1 MDKCVIIGGGT
12 FSKVACHLSLATPAF
27 GSTAKQLKELFDAKD
42 NAGFEIILTLTKM
55 ADSSSDIM
63 TNDDVEDYVEELIAD
78 KSVKAIIMNAA
89 LCDFSMDNPTN
100 KERLC
105 SSDDYN
111 VKLKGIRGKVISKIR
126 EQRPDIITVGFKTTC
141 SDHKIE
147 QVAKGFNLLLSGK
160 LDYVIANDV
169 GTYNNILLSK
179 ELKIAEASR
188 SEVLEL
194 LVEWVTRDI
203 GEAQCYQYV

>member
-27 GSTAKQLKELFDAKD
+27 GSTAKQLKALFDAKD
-42 NAGFEIILTLTKM
+42 ANGFETILTLTKM

-89 LCDFSMDNPTN
+89 LCDFSMENPTRM
-100 KERLC
+100 ERLS
-105 SSDDYN
+105 SSDDYD
-111 VKLKGIRGKVISKIR
+111 VILTGIRTKIVPR
-126 EQRPDIITVGFKTTC
+126 IKQHRPDIITVGFKTTC
-141 SDHKIE
+141 NDHRLE
-147 QVAKGFNLLLSGK
+147 QVSKGFDLLLYGR

-179 ELKIAEASR
+179 DLQILEASR
-188 SEVLEL
+188 PVVLSQL
-194 LVEWVTRDI
+194 TAWVTRDI
-203 GEAQCYQYV
+203 GEAQCYQFV